1 MKSHVFIGIYLLT
14 ALVVLCVIP
23 VIVFFSGIENSILR
37 TLFYVGASGGIG
49 GVVYSIRGFYQNLGR
64 ESFKANWIWW
74 YIFRPLISI
83 VIGIF
88 LYFLVVGGL
97 LSISNTPDVN
107 YSKGVMLYCALA
119 FLAGFSFTR
128 FANKLNSLSDVLFS
142 KKDKN
147 DSNVHSTNIS
157 HE

>member
-14 ALVVLCVIP
+14 ALIVLCVIP
-23 VIVFFSGIENSILR
+23 VIVFFSKIENDILR
-37 TLFYVGASGGIG
+37 TLFYVGSSGGIG
-49 GVVYSIRGFYQNLGR
+49 GAIFSIRGFYQNLGG
-64 ESFKANWIWW
+64 ETFKASWIWW

-88 LYFLVVGGL
+88 LYFLLVGGL
-97 LSISNTPDVN
+97 LSISNTPDVT

-128 FANKLNSLSDVLFS
+128 FADKLDSLSEVMFS
-142 KKDKN
+142 KKDKS
-147 DSNVHSTNIS
+147 DKIDHSKKTS
-157 HE
+157 YE